1 MDADM
6 PTRQTF
12 KGGTVSQTI
21 IAPHQLYDP
30 LLVLLKGKLRLN
42 EWWII
47 AASGVVAA
55 VGLYSCLRLG
65 LLTPLRVLS
74 GSLMVLLWTGLYL
87 FLPSS
92 MARLFNGLWDNGVIG
107 ESQAHRREPLS
118 YQSFVDKQA
127 RLIGSRWWV
136 GVALFLLGL
145 YWLYRLFFAHD
156 MLTHTPWWVQLQVIF
171 LYSVIVYCGFLSVV
185 WLLSMVVATT
195 RLFHTFTIQVKPLQ
209 ADGSGGLDVLNRF
222 LWMGVTLMVIGVC
235 AAITLGLA
243 SFSGD
248 YGGIYSLVYIL
259 CFLITLPLLL
269 SAWLVLPHQVMVRAR
284 NELLQPLVEEY
295 ERAVRETM
303 PSVKGETTAIHEG
316 TERLA
321 ALQKRYEQVRNN
333 FPTWPIEVVQL
344 RRLAIVLVLP
354 FLLSLLPSLV
364 EVFTRK

>member
-1 MDADM
+1 
-6 PTRQTF
+6 
-12 KGGTVSQTI
+12 
-21 IAPHQLYDP
+21 
-30 LLVLLKGKLRLN
+30 
-42 EWWII
+42 
-47 AASGVVAA
+47 
-55 VGLYSCLRLG
+55 
-65 LLTPLRVLS
+65 
-74 GSLMVLLWTGLYL
+74 
-87 FLPSS
+87 

-303 PSVKGETTAIHEG
+303 PSVKGETTAIQEG

-321 ALQKRYEQVRNN
+321 ALQKRYEQVRDS